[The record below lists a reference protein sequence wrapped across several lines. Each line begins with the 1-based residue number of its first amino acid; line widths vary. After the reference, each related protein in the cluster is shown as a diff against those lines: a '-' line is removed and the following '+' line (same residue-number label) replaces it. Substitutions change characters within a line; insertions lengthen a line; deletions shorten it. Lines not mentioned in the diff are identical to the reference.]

1 MEVKLHVLFGSQEVI
16 SFRLSAENLPPLSA
30 MGDNGCPGCCNID
43 DGRLDFNKSID
54 GKEG

>member
-1 MEVKLHVLFGSQEVI
+1 MLFGSQEVI

-30 MGDNGCPGCCNID
+30 MGDNGCPVCCNID

-54 GKEG
+54 RKKRVK